1 MLEVASN
8 IATIP
13 KLYYLKTR
21 AGGFA
26 DDQMTDWVPNLA
38 SMPGPRYLAFVVAL
52 EADIAL
58 GHVKPGMRLLPQ
70 RDMAQRLELSVG
82 TISKAYAEAEQR
94 GLISGEVGRGT
105 FVQRRR
111 PEARGHSD
119 TSINLAL
126 NVPPY
131 TGEDDVISSV
141 LAEIIADG
149 EMSNLLGYLPHQ
161 GLPRHREAMALWLA
175 SLGVTVE
182 ADHLFITHG
191 GQHAL
196 SIALGMVAAPGD
208 TVLTESY
215 TYSGMLALSAQSGYR
230 LHGVATDAAGLIPEN
245 LDRAFAE
252 TRARV
257 LYCMPTLQTPTGS
270 VMPLERRHAV
280 AAIVRR
286 HDACLLEDDAYGYLL
301 SPPLAPISSLIP
313 ERSFFIVSFAKCL
326 APGLRIAAMIA
337 PEAFRDRSINALRA
351 TGWMAV
357 PLMAEVV
364 SRLIYNGALARQA
377 KLKRDKAALRD
388 TIVRRIL
395 TQWLPA
401 SVGAPGFHIWLPL
414 PAGRTLAALI
424 AQAAQAGITL
434 APPGTLQRMERE
446 SLGVRLC
453 LGAPA
458 TEADLERALIEIRR
472 ILEMAEAISF
482 V

>member
-1 MLEVASN
+1 
-8 IATIP
+8 
-13 KLYYLKTR
+13 
-21 AGGFA
+21 
-26 DDQMTDWVPNLA
+26 MTDWVPALA
-38 SMPGPRYLAFVVAL
+38 SIEGPRYLAFVLAL
-52 EADIAL
+52 EADIAS
-58 GHVKPGMRLLPQ
+58 GRVKPGMRLLPQ

-111 PEARGHSD
+111 PEQRGLGSSEA
-119 TSINLAL
+119 TINLAL

-141 LAEIIADG
+141 LAEIVADG

-161 GLPRHREAMALWLA
+161 GLRRHREAMVTWLA
-175 SLGVTVE
+175 SLGVTAD

-196 SIALGMVAAPGD
+196 SIALGMVAASDD

-215 TYSGMLALSAQSGYR
+215 TYSGMLALSAQCGYR
-230 LHGVATDAAGLIPEN
+230 LQGVATDASGLIPES
-245 LDRAFAE
+245 LDRAFTE

-257 LYCMPTLQTPTGS
+257 LYCMPTLQTPTGT
-270 VMPLERRHAV
+270 VMPLLRRQAI
-280 AAIVRR
+280 AEIVRK
-286 HDACLLEDDAYGYLL
+286 HDAFLLEDDAYGYLL
-301 SPPLAPISSLIP
+301 SPSLPPVSQLIP
-313 ERSFFIVSFAKCL
+313 ERSFYIVSFAKCL

-357 PLMAEVV
+357 PVMAEVV
-364 SRLIYNGALARQA
+364 ARLIYNGGLARQA

-395 TQWLPA
+395 KAWLPA
-401 SVGAPGFHIWLPL
+401 ASAAPGFHIWLPL
-414 PAGRTLAALI
+414 PAGRTLTALI

-434 APPGTLQRMERE
+434 APPGALRRMESE

>member
-1 MLEVASN
+1 
-8 IATIP
+8 
-13 KLYYLKTR
+13 
-21 AGGFA
+21 
-26 DDQMTDWVPNLA
+26 MTDWVPALA
-38 SMPGPRYLAFVVAL
+38 AIPGPRYLAFVDAL
-52 EADIAL
+52 EADIAS
-58 GHVKPGMRLLPQ
+58 GRVKPGMRLLPQ
-70 RDMAQRLELSVG
+70 RDMAQRLDLSVG

-111 PEARGHSD
+111 SEPRSAGPSD
-119 TSINLAL
+119 ATINLAL

-131 TGEDDVISSV
+131 TGEDEVIATA
-141 LAEIIADG
+141 LAEIVADG
-149 EMSNLLGYLPHQ
+149 EISNLLGYLPHQ
-161 GLPRHREAMALWLA
+161 GVRRHRDAMVSWLT
-175 SLGVTVE
+175 SLGVTAD
-182 ADHLFITHG
+182 ADHVFITHG

-196 SIALGMVAAPGD
+196 SISLGMVAAPTD
-208 TVLTESY
+208 IVLTESY
-215 TYSGMLALSAQSGYR
+215 TYSGMLALSAQCGYQ
-230 LHGVATDAAGLIPEN
+230 LHGVATDVHGLIPEN
-245 LDRAFAE
+245 LDRAFTE

-270 VMPLERRHAV
+270 VMPPQRRQAI
-280 AAIVRR
+280 AEIVRK
-286 HDACLLEDDAYGYLL
+286 HDAYLLEDDAYGYLL
-301 SPPLAPISSLIP
+301 SPPLAPIARLIP

-357 PLMAEVV
+357 PVMAEVLA
-364 SRLIYNGALARQA
+364 RLIQNGELARQA
-377 KLKRDKAALRD
+377 KLKREKAAIRGGM
-388 TIVRRIL
+388 VRRIL
-395 TQWLPA
+395 KEWLPPSTA
-401 SVGAPGFHIWLPL
+401 VPGFHVWLPL

-434 APPGTLQRMERE
+434 APPGALRRMESE

-453 LGAPA
+453 LGAPT

>member
-1 MLEVASN
+1 M
-8 IATIP
+8 I
-13 KLYYLKTR
+13 
-21 AGGFA
+21 
-26 DDQMTDWVPNLA
+26 DWTPTLA
-38 SMPGPRYLAFVVAL
+38 SLPGPRYLAFVSAL
-52 EADIAL
+52 EADIAS
-58 GHVKPGMRLLPQ
+58 GRIKPGMRLLPQ
-70 RDMAQRLELSVG
+70 REMAQRLELSVG

-111 PEARGHSD
+111 PEARSLGSAGG
-119 TSINLAL
+119 SINLAL

-131 TGEDDVISSV
+131 TGEDDVV
-141 LAEIIADG
+141 AAMLAEIVADG

-161 GLPRHREAMALWLA
+161 GLLRHREAMVVWLA
-175 SLGVTVE
+175 SLGVTAD

-196 SIALGMVAAPGD
+196 SIALGMVARPGD

-230 LHGVATDAAGLIPEN
+230 LHGVATDASGLIPEA
-245 LDRAFAE
+245 LDRAFTE
-252 TRARV
+252 TKARA

-270 VMPLERRHAV
+270 VMPQDRRRAI
-280 AAIVRR
+280 ADIVRK
-286 HDACLLEDDAYGYLL
+286 HDAYLLEDDAYGYLL
-301 SPPLAPISSLIP
+301 APPLPPVAQLIP
-313 ERSFFIVSFAKCL
+313 ERSFYIVSFAKCL
-326 APGLRIAAMIA
+326 APGLRIAAMVA

-357 PLMAEVV
+357 PIMAEVV
-364 SRLIYNGALARQA
+364 ARLIGNGGLARQA
-377 KLKRDKAALRD
+377 KLKREKAVLRD
-388 TIVRRIL
+388 AIARRVL
-395 TQWLPA
+395 KEWLPA
-401 SVGAPGFHIWLPL
+401 ATGVPGFHLWLPL

-434 APPGTLQRMERE
+434 APPGALRRMENE

-458 TEADLERALIEIRR
+458 TEVHLERALIEIQR

>member
-1 MLEVASN
+1 MA
-8 IATIP
+8 
-13 KLYYLKTR
+13 
-21 AGGFA
+21 GFA
-26 DDQMTDWVPNLA
+26 DAGHGKRQMTDWVPTLA
-38 SMPGPRYLAFVVAL
+38 AIQGPRYLAFVLAL
-52 EADIAL
+52 QADIDS
-58 GHVKPGMRLLPQ
+58 GEVKPGMRLLPQ
-70 RDMAQRLELSVG
+70 RDMAQRLKLSVG

-111 PEARGHSD
+111 PEPRGLGPSE
-119 TSINLAL
+119 TTINLAL

-131 TGEDDVISSV
+131 TGEDDVIASV
-141 LAEIIADG
+141 LAEIVADG

-161 GLPRHREAMALWLA
+161 GLRRHREAMVVWLT
-175 SLGVTVE
+175 SLGVTAD

-196 SIALGMVAAPGD
+196 SIALGMVARPGD
-208 TVLTESY
+208 MVLTESY

-230 LHGVATDAAGLIPEN
+230 LHGVATDAAGLIPES

-252 TRARV
+252 TGARV

-270 VMPLERRHAV
+270 VMPPERRKTV
-280 AAIVRR
+280 AGIVRR
-286 HDACLLEDDAYGYLL
+286 HDAYLLEDDAYGYLL
-301 SPPLAPISSLIP
+301 SPPLPPLSQLIP
-313 ERSFFIVSFAKCL
+313 ERSFYIVSFAKCL

-357 PLMAEVV
+357 PVMAEVV
-364 SRLIYNGALARQA
+364 ARLVHNGGLARQA
-377 KLKRDKAALRD
+377 RLKRDKAAARAA
-388 TIVRRIL
+388 IVRRIL
-395 TQWLPA
+395 QAWLPA
-401 SVGAPGFHIWLPL
+401 ATTAPGFHIWLPL

-446 SLGVRLC
+446 TLGVRLC

-458 TEADLERALIEIRR
+458 TEADLERALVEIRR

>member
-1 MLEVASN
+1 
-8 IATIP
+8 
-13 KLYYLKTR
+13 
-21 AGGFA
+21 
-26 DDQMTDWVPNLA
+26 MTDWVPTLA
-38 SMPGPRYLAFVVAL
+38 AIPGPRYLAFVSAL
-52 EADIAL
+52 ETDIAS
-58 GHVKPGMRLLPQ
+58 GRIKPGMRLLPQ

-82 TISKAYAEAEQR
+82 TISKAYTEAEQR

-111 PEARGHSD
+111 PEARGLGPSES
-119 TSINLAL
+119 TINLAL

-131 TGEDDVISSV
+131 TGEDDVIAAV
-141 LAEIIADG
+141 LAEIVADG

-161 GLPRHREAMALWLA
+161 GLRRHREAMVLWLS
-175 SLGVTVE
+175 SLGVTAD

-196 SIALGMVAAPGD
+196 SMALGMVAQPTD
-208 TVLTESY
+208 IVLTESY
-215 TYSGMLALSAQSGYR
+215 TYSGMLALSAQCGYR
-230 LHGVATDAAGLIPEN
+230 LHGVATDASGLIPEN
-245 LDRAFAE
+245 LDRAFTE
-252 TRARV
+252 TKARV
-257 LYCMPTLQTPTGS
+257 LYCMPTLQTPTGAL
-270 VMPLERRHAV
+270 MPPGRRKSIAE
-280 AAIVRR
+280 IVRK
-286 HDACLLEDDAYGYLL
+286 HDAYLLEDDAYGYLL
-301 SPPLAPISSLIP
+301 SPPLPPISRLIP
-313 ERSFFIVSFAKCL
+313 ERSFTIVSFAKCL

-357 PLMAEVV
+357 PVMAEVV
-364 SRLIYNGALARQA
+364 SRLIHNGGLARQA
-377 KLKRDKAALRD
+377 KLKREKAAIRD
-388 TIVRRIL
+388 AIVRRIL
-395 TQWLPA
+395 KAWLPA
-401 SVGAPGFHIWLPL
+401 ATGTPGFHIWLPL

>member
-1 MLEVASN
+1 
-8 IATIP
+8 
-13 KLYYLKTR
+13 
-21 AGGFA
+21 
-26 DDQMTDWVPNLA
+26 MTNWVPTLA
-38 SMPGPRYLAFVVAL
+38 SIQGPRYLAFVLAL
-52 EADIAL
+52 EADIAS
-58 GHVKPGMRLLPQ
+58 GRVKPGMRLLPQ

-82 TISKAYAEAEQR
+82 TISKAYSEAEQR

-111 PEARGHSD
+111 PETRGLGSSEA
-119 TSINLAL
+119 TINLAL
-126 NVPPY
+126 NIPPY
-131 TGEDDVISSV
+131 TGEDDVIASV
-141 LAEIIADG
+141 LGDIVADG

-161 GLPRHREAMALWLA
+161 GVLRHREAMVTWLG
-175 SLGVTVE
+175 SLGVTAD

-196 SIALGMVAAPGD
+196 SIALGMVATSND

-215 TYSGMLALSAQSGYR
+215 TYSGMLALSAQCGYR
-230 LHGVATDAAGLIPEN
+230 LHGVATDAHGLIPED
-245 LDRAFAE
+245 LDRAFTE
-252 TRARV
+252 TKARV

-270 VMPLERRHAV
+270 VMPPQRRQAI
-280 AAIVRR
+280 AEIVRK
-286 HDACLLEDDAYGYLL
+286 HDGYLLEDDAYGYLL
-301 SPPLAPISSLIP
+301 SPSLPPVSRLIP
-313 ERSFFIVSFAKCL
+313 ERSFYIVSFAKCL

-357 PLMAEVV
+357 PIMAEVV
-364 SRLIYNGALARQA
+364 ARLIHNGGLARQA
-377 KLKRDKAALRD
+377 KLKREKAVLRD
-388 TIVRRIL
+388 AIVRREL
-395 TQWLPA
+395 KEWLPVA
-401 SVGAPGFHIWLPL
+401 TAAPGFHTWLPL

-434 APPGTLQRMERE
+434 APPGALRRMESE

-453 LGAPA
+453 FGAPT

>member
-1 MLEVASN
+1 
-8 IATIP
+8 
-13 KLYYLKTR
+13 
-21 AGGFA
+21 
-26 DDQMTDWVPNLA
+26 MTDWVPTLA
-38 SMPGPRYLAFVVAL
+38 AIQGPRYLAFVLAL
-52 EADIAL
+52 QADIDS
-58 GHVKPGMRLLPQ
+58 GEVKPGMRLLPQ
-70 RDMAQRLELSVG
+70 RDMAQRLKLSVG

-111 PEARGHSD
+111 PEPRGLGPSE
-119 TSINLAL
+119 TTINLAL

-131 TGEDDVISSV
+131 TGEDDVIASV
-141 LAEIIADG
+141 LAEIVADG

-161 GLPRHREAMALWLA
+161 GLRRHREAMVVWLT
-175 SLGVTVE
+175 SLGVT
-182 ADHLFITHG
+182 ADAYHLFITHG

-196 SIALGMVAAPGD
+196 SIALGMVARPGD
-208 TVLTESY
+208 MVLTESY

-230 LHGVATDAAGLIPEN
+230 LHGVATDAAGLIPES

-252 TRARV
+252 TGARV

-270 VMPLERRHAV
+270 VMPPERRKTIAG
-280 AAIVRR
+280 IVRR
-286 HDACLLEDDAYGYLL
+286 HDAYLLEDDAYGYLL
-301 SPPLAPISSLIP
+301 SPPLPPLSQLIP
-313 ERSFFIVSFAKCL
+313 ERSFYIVSFAKCL

-357 PLMAEVV
+357 PVMAEVV
-364 SRLIYNGALARQA
+364 ARLVHNGGLARQA
-377 KLKRDKAALRD
+377 RLKRDKAAARAA
-388 TIVRRIL
+388 IVRRIL
-395 TQWLPA
+395 QAWLPA
-401 SVGAPGFHIWLPL
+401 ATTAPGFHIWLPL

-446 SLGVRLC
+446 TLGVRLC

-458 TEADLERALIEIRR
+458 TEADLERALVEIRR

>member
-1 MLEVASN
+1 
-8 IATIP
+8 
-13 KLYYLKTR
+13 
-21 AGGFA
+21 
-26 DDQMTDWVPNLA
+26 MTDWVPTLA
-38 SMPGPRYLAFVVAL
+38 AIQGPRYLAFVLAL
-52 EADIAL
+52 QADIDS
-58 GHVKPGMRLLPQ
+58 GEVKPGMRLLPQ
-70 RDMAQRLELSVG
+70 RDMAQRLKLSVG

-111 PEARGHSD
+111 PEPRGLGPSE
-119 TSINLAL
+119 TTINLAL

-131 TGEDDVISSV
+131 TGEDDVIASV
-141 LAEIIADG
+141 LAEIVADG

-161 GLPRHREAMALWLA
+161 GLRRHREAMVVWLT
-175 SLGVTVE
+175 SLGVTAD

-196 SIALGMVAAPGD
+196 SIALGMVARPGD
-208 TVLTESY
+208 MVLTESY

-230 LHGVATDAAGLIPEN
+230 LHGVATDAAGLIPES

-252 TRARV
+252 TGARV

-270 VMPLERRHAV
+270 VMPPERRKTIAG
-280 AAIVRR
+280 IVRR
-286 HDACLLEDDAYGYLL
+286 HDAYLLEDDAYGYLL
-301 SPPLAPISSLIP
+301 SPPLPPLSQLIP
-313 ERSFFIVSFAKCL
+313 ERSFYIVSFAKCL

-357 PLMAEVV
+357 PVMAEVV
-364 SRLIYNGALARQA
+364 AQTDPQRRTGPSGQAETRQGRGARRHRATHPAGVAAR
-377 KLKRDKAALRD
+377 RHDR
-388 TIVRRIL
+388 
-395 TQWLPA
+395 
-401 SVGAPGFHIWLPL
+401 APGFHIWLPL

-446 SLGVRLC
+446 TLGVRLC

-458 TEADLERALIEIRR
+458 TEADLERALVEIRR

>member
-1 MLEVASN
+1 
-8 IATIP
+8 
-13 KLYYLKTR
+13 
-21 AGGFA
+21 
-26 DDQMTDWVPNLA
+26 MTDWVPALA
-38 SMPGPRYLAFVVAL
+38 KFPGPRYLAFVSAL
-52 EADIAL
+52 EADIAS
-58 GHVKPGMRLLPQ
+58 GRVKPGMRLLPQ
-70 RDMAQRLELSVG
+70 RDMAQRLDLSVG

-111 PEARGHSD
+111 TEARGLGPSEA
-119 TSINLAL
+119 TINLAL

-131 TGEDDVISSV
+131 TGEDDVIGSA
-141 LAEIIADG
+141 LAEIVADG
-149 EMSNLLGYLPHQ
+149 EMSDLLGYLPHQ
-161 GLPRHREAMALWLA
+161 GLRRHREAMVTWLS
-175 SLGVTVE
+175 SLGVTTE

-196 SIALGMVAAPGD
+196 SIALPMVASSED

-230 LHGVATDAAGLIPEN
+230 LHGVATDAHGLVPES

-252 TRARV
+252 TGARV
-257 LYCMPTLQTPTGS
+257 LYCMPTLQTPMGS
-270 VMPLERRHAV
+270 VMPMARRHAI
-280 AAIVRR
+280 AEIVRR
-286 HDACLLEDDAYGYLL
+286 HDAYLLEDDAYGYLL
-301 SPPLAPISSLIP
+301 SSPLAPVSRLIP
-313 ERSFFIVSFAKCL
+313 ERSFYIVSFAKCL

-357 PLMAEVV
+357 PVMAEVV
-364 SRLIYNGALARQA
+364 ARLIRNGGLARQA

-388 TIVRRIL
+388 GIARRIL
-395 TQWLPA
+395 KEWLLPP
-401 SVGAPGFHIWLPL
+401 SGVPGFHLWLPL

-434 APPGTLQRMERE
+434 APPGALRRMENE
-446 SLGVRLC
+446 NLGVRLC

>member
-1 MLEVASN
+1 
-8 IATIP
+8 
-13 KLYYLKTR
+13 
-21 AGGFA
+21 
-26 DDQMTDWVPNLA
+26 MTDWVPLLA
-38 SMPGPRYLAFVVAL
+38 SLPGPRYLAFVAAL
-52 EADIAL
+52 ETDIAS
-58 GHVKPGMRLLPQ
+58 GRVKPGMRLLPQ
-70 RDMAQRLELSVG
+70 RDMAQRLDLSVG

-111 PEARGHSD
+111 QEPRGPGAAD
-119 TSINLAL
+119 ATINLAL

-131 TGEDDVISSV
+131 TGEDEVIASV
-141 LAEIIADG
+141 LADIVADG

-161 GLPRHREAMALWLA
+161 GLRRHRDAMATWFT
-175 SLGVTVE
+175 SLGVTVD
-182 ADHLFITHG
+182 ADHLLITHG

-196 SIALGMVAAPGD
+196 SIALGMVASPDD

-230 LHGVATDAAGLIPEN
+230 LHGVAMDEHGLIPDN
-245 LDRAFAE
+245 LDRAFGE
-252 TRARV
+252 TGARV

-270 VMPLERRHAV
+270 VMPLPRRQAI
-280 AAIVRR
+280 AEIVRR
-286 HDACLLEDDAYGYLL
+286 HDAYLLEDDAYGYLL
-301 SPPLAPISSLIP
+301 SPPLPPISRLIP

-337 PEAFRDRSINALRA
+337 PEAFRDRSIGALRA

-357 PLMAEVV
+357 PVMAEVV
-364 SRLIYNGALARQA
+364 ARLIHNGGLARQA
-377 KLKRDKAALRD
+377 KLKREKAAVRD
-388 TIVRRIL
+388 GIVRRIL
-395 TQWLPA
+395 KAWLPA
-401 SVGAPGFHIWLPL
+401 APLAPGFHTWLPL

-434 APPGTLQRMERE
+434 APPGALRRMESE

-458 TEADLERALIEIRR
+458 TEADLERALVEIRR

>member
-1 MLEVASN
+1 
-8 IATIP
+8 
-13 KLYYLKTR
+13 
-21 AGGFA
+21 
-26 DDQMTDWVPNLA
+26 MTDWVPTLA
-38 SMPGPRYLAFVVAL
+38 SIPGPRYLAFVVAL
-52 EADIAL
+52 EADIAS
-58 GHVKPGMRLLPQ
+58 GRVKPGMRLLPQ

-94 GLISGEVGRGT
+94 GLITGEVGRGT

-111 PEARGHSD
+111 AEQRGLGPSEA
-119 TSINLAL
+119 TINLAL

-131 TGEDDVISSV
+131 TGEDDVIASV
-141 LAEIIADG
+141 LADIVADG
-149 EMSNLLGYLPHQ
+149 EMTNLLGYLPHQ
-161 GLPRHREAMALWLA
+161 GLRRHREAMAIWLS
-175 SLGVTVE
+175 SLGVTAD

-196 SIALGMVAAPGD
+196 SIALGMVAAPDD

-215 TYSGMLALSAQSGYR
+215 TYSGMLALSAQCGYR
-230 LHGVATDAAGLIPEN
+230 LHGVATDASGLIPEH
-245 LDRAFAE
+245 LDRAFTE
-252 TRARV
+252 TQARV

-270 VMPLERRHAV
+270 VMPPERRQTIAE
-280 AAIVRR
+280 IVRK
-286 HDACLLEDDAYGYLL
+286 HDAYLLEDDAYGYLL
-301 SPPLAPISSLIP
+301 SPPLPPISRLIP
-313 ERSFFIVSFAKCL
+313 ERSFYIVSFAKCL
-326 APGLRIAAMIA
+326 APGLRIAAMIT

-357 PLMAEVV
+357 PVMAEVV
-364 SRLIYNGALARQA
+364 ARLIYNGGLTRQA
-377 KLKRDKAALRD
+377 KLKREKAALRD
-388 TIVRRIL
+388 AIVRRIL
-395 TQWLPA
+395 KEWLPA
-401 SVGAPGFHIWLPL
+401 ATATPGFHIWLPL

-424 AQAAQAGITL
+424 AQAAQAGIAL
-434 APPGTLQRMERE
+434 APPGALRRMESE